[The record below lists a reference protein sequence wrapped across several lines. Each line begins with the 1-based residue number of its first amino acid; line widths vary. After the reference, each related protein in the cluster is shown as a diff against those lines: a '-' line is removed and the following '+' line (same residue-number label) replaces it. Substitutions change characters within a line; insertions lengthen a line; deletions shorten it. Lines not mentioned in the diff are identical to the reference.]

1 MTLIYILI
9 FLIFLEFLLRNY
21 FEFFK
26 DNDNSNNI
34 KRIPNLSLNA
44 PTSLGFLKPCII
56 IFFEAIFLT
65 RSMSSVSP
73 PTR

>member
-34 KRIPNLSLNA
+34 KILIYL
-44 PTSLGFLKPCII
+44 
-56 IFFEAIFLT
+56 
-65 RSMSSVSP
+65 
-73 PTR
+73 